1 MTRITNKQRATIV
14 RLFAGGATM
23 ANLATSYGVPVEKI
37 EAIVREHLTT
47 NLVGISTF

>member
-23 ANLATSYGVPVEKI
+23 ANLSASYGVSVEKI
-37 EAIVREHLTT
+37 EQIVREYLPIQE
-47 NLVGISTF
+47 VMR